1 MNDVLTGI
9 DPLLTGEI
17 LLVLDAMGH
26 GDALVIADANFPAE
40 SLGPEALAMQGVNS
54 ITALKAVLTV
64 FPLDDVEESVLMASP
79 DGRLAIHDEFAAACA
94 PHGST
99 PASID
104 RHAFYEQARSAF
116 AVIRTG
122 EARPYGNII
131 IYKGVVKA

>member
-1 MNDVLTGI
+1 MKPMLTGI
-9 DPLLTGEI
+9 DPLLTGEV

-40 SLGPEALAMQGVNS
+40 SLGPRALAMQGVNA
-54 ITALKAVLTV
+54 TAALKAVLTV
-64 FPLDDVEESVLMASP
+64 FPLDDVEESVLMGSP
-79 DGRLAIHDEFAAACA
+79 DGRLAIHDEFAALCA

-99 PASID
+99 PNSVD
-104 RHAFYEQARSAF
+104 RHEFYAQASSAF

-131 IYKGVVKA
+131 LYKGVVKA